1 MFKKSTVGSQLPVQN
16 NQYYLTVKSL
26 KKLTNGDT
34 VKLDQLI
41 CCMGKILKLAEKD
54 EKDTSKLYI
63 GSTDHHPISST
74 FIRYFRL
81 DGKPEEMRVDK
92 LLQVSFF
99 IESSYAHLSKFL
111 SSRHYPFLK
120 IFFNLLGW
128 LCKTSYGP
136 W

>member
-41 CCMGKILKLAEKD
+41 CCTGKILKLAEKD

-63 GSTDHHPISST
+63 GSTNHQPSYVT
-74 FIRYFRL
+74 FAL
-81 DGKPEEMRVDK
+81 MENQKKCG
-92 LLQVSFF
+92 L
-99 IESSYAHLSKFL
+99 
-111 SSRHYPFLK
+111 
-120 IFFNLLGW
+120 
-128 LCKTSYGP
+128 TSYYRYLFSCGHATL
-136 W
+136 

>member
-41 CCMGKILKLAEKD
+41 CCTGKILKLAEKD

-63 GSTDHHPISST
+63 GSTDHHPIKIQKDECGTLKRS
-74 FIRYFRL
+74 
-81 DGKPEEMRVDK
+81 KQNWA
-92 LLQVSFF
+92 LL
-99 IESSYAHLSKFL
+99 YANTCHFCM
-111 SSRHYPFLK
+111 HF
-120 IFFNLLGW
+120 
-128 LCKTSYGP
+128 
-136 W
+136 

>member
-41 CCMGKILKLAEKD
+41 CCTGKILKLAEKD

-63 GSTDHHPISST
+63 GSTDRNPISST

-81 DGKPEEMRVDK
+81 DGKPEDLIDYWFYEDG
-92 LLQVSFF
+92 LLDEGLLTAVKEA
-99 IESSYAHLSKFL
+99 ES
-111 SSRHYPFLK
+111 
-120 IFFNLLGW
+120 G
-128 LCKTSYGP
+128 
-136 W
+136 